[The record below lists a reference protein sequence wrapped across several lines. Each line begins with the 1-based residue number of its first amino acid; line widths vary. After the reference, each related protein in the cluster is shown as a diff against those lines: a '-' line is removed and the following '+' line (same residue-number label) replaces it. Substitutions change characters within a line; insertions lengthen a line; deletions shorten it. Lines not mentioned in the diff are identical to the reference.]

1 MIDREAGARANFGNG
16 VPLAVVLGADGL
28 IAGGPVAG
36 KEEVEALLADIEAQL
51 AEAARLAEE
60 ERQEQMRK
68 AFAAGPS
75 NVEGDHL

>member
-1 MIDREAGARANFGNG
+1 M
-16 VPLAVVLGADGL
+16 
-28 IAGGPVAG
+28 AG
-36 KEEVEALLADIEAQL
+36 KEEVEALLADIEAQF
-51 AEAARLAEE
+51 AEVARLAEE